1 MKIIKVVLITIA
13 FMCFMPSAFADVT
26 VFIDGTEVVFD
37 EQPPVIINDRAFV
50 PMRKIF
56 EELGAYVDWIAE
68 TSTVYASK
76 RFQNVTLTVGVEEYY
91 VNEDMYI
98 LDAPAVIMNSRALVP
113 VRVVA
118 ESLGA
123 DVLWD
128 GANQRV
134 MITNNHGDYLI
145 EDRYIDYWECA
156 DDGTAILTGRVAY
169 PEIISDDVVSN
180 AFNEFFLGDAEETVD
195 NRIIEYLESAKS
207 SYSYA
212 LKNNTEYFPYMT
224 ERSFDIT
231 YNKDNIISIVF
242 ADSNFAGG
250 FHPSY
255 EMSAV
260 TYNMLTGERIDC
272 TDIIDADSND
282 IRKTVLSKFSE
293 LIYSDPDKFFSDA
306 EDCLDDAL
314 SELKWYLADDGVH
327 FFLNPYEIAPYSTGV
342 IEIIY

>member
-1 MKIIKVVLITIA
+1 
-13 FMCFMPSAFADVT
+13 
-26 VFIDGTEVVFD
+26 
-37 EQPPVIINDRAFV
+37 
-50 PMRKIF
+50 
-56 EELGAYVDWIAE
+56 
-68 TSTVYASK
+68 
-76 RFQNVTLTVGVEEYY
+76 
-91 VNEDMYI
+91 
-98 LDAPAVIMNSRALVP
+98 
-113 VRVVA
+113 
-118 ESLGA
+118 
-123 DVLWD
+123 
-128 GANQRV
+128 
-134 MITNNHGDYLI
+134 
-145 EDRYIDYWECA
+145 
-156 DDGTAILTGRVAY
+156 
-169 PEIISDDVVSN
+169 
-180 AFNEFFLGDAEETVD
+180 
-195 NRIIEYLESAKS
+195 
-207 SYSYA
+207 
-212 LKNNTEYFPYMT
+212 MT